1 MITTYTTYTTDLQGT
16 TQIMISERDGE
27 DDGLYHRLEVLPGAS
42 HDEVARAYR
51 RLAHDAH
58 PDAQPGDPDAPRRF
72 REITEAFEVLGNPA
86 RRALYDRGRDQARV
100 TEASSVR
107 PGNPLAPRAQ
117 VFAAPPVAARG
128 AVVFLGTGPVITPGA
143 TLSVSPVHVQP
154 ARPGAPAA
162 ITAEDVRAALW
173 AQLLARVV
181 ERRRTP

>member
-1 MITTYTTYTTDLQGT
+1 MITTYTTDLQGT
-16 TQIMISERDGE
+16 TQIMIAKQDAD

-42 HDEVARAYR
+42 HDEVAHAYR

-58 PDAQPGDPDAPRRF
+58 PDAQPGDPDAARRF

-107 PGNPLAPRAQ
+107 PGDPQ
-117 VFAAPPVAARG
+117 APPVQAFAPPPPLAG
-128 AVVFLGTGPVITPGA
+128 GPPVFLGTGPVITAGA

-154 ARPGAPAA
+154 ARPGPPTSVAP
-162 ITAEDVRAALW
+162 EDVRDALRE
-173 AQLLARVV
+173 QLLAKLV